1 MEEGNEVVV
10 VTNVCGD
17 ICIRK
22 RARRKRQKL
31 LVKELMYD
39 YANNTTLHGL
49 PYVTRTGL
57 TLIEKIFW
65 FVTFVASVSM
75 CLFLISKVW
84 YKWKTSPVI
93 VTVSEQLV
101 SVNEM
106 PFPSITIC
114 PQSKCKQSKYNFTNE
129 KLIVDEYMQKR
140 RVAKF
145 LNKDTYD
152 GTINDTMKARI
163 AKFASVSKICDFPNP
178 YDLSDIFPSNH
189 TNSSFVEDIIEVA
202 PNYNDVFHA
211 CFVYGHYIE
220 NCESLFRMVLT
231 SEGLCYNMNSLAA
244 KEIFRMKNLQTDYEY
259 LYATNVSRNWTV
271 ENGYSYVISKE
282 VNHET
287 IEEIEKEYSDTYPTR
302 GRENGESPDVEVVLQ
317 HNKSD
322 RDHLCNGLNSGFK
335 VYIQHPTDLPQSSLY
350 YYAVLNNQ
358 VSSMALSFT
367 VLNTSESLRGY
378 DPEVRQCYFHEER
391 YLKYFSIYTAS
402 NCRIEC
408 LSNVTKHYCH
418 CTAFY
423 MPDDRSNRICT
434 QIDDD
439 CVKEARRIMQYQ
451 ELAKEGSK
459 RCHCLP
465 ACNTMDYDAE
475 ILKSEFNLKRLM
487 ETYYKTVSYSDG
499 SYNSINFS
507 KLEMYFKQPRFMSW
521 RRSELFGLIDFLANC
536 GGLLGLFLG
545 FSFLSLVEIFYFL
558 SLRLC
563 CTLKKD
569 LEEEKAQKKTEK
581 EVYEYV
587 EKY

>member
-1 MEEGNEVVV
+1 MEEESEVVV
-10 VTNVCGD
+10 VTNVYGD

-22 RARRKRQKL
+22 KARRKRQKL

-57 TLIEKIFW
+57 TLSEKIFW
-65 FVTFVASVSM
+65 FITFVASVSM

-84 YKWKTSPVI
+84 HKWQTSPVI

-101 SVNEM
+101 PVNEM
-106 PFPSITIC
+106 PFPSVTIC
-114 PQSKCKQSKYNFTNE
+114 PQSKCKQSVYNFTKE
-129 KLIVDEYMQKR
+129 KLLLDEFMWGPGR
-140 RVAKF
+140 NA
-145 LNKDTYD
+145 
-152 GTINDTMKARI
+152 TINDTMRERI
-163 AKFASVSKICDFPNP
+163 AKFASISKICNLPVSFFFK
-178 YDLSDIFPSNH
+178 LHDIYPSNH
-189 TNSSFVEDIIEVA
+189 TNSSFVENIIEVA
-202 PNYNDVFHA
+202 PNYEDVFHV
-211 CFVYGHYIE
+211 CFVNGIQLK
-220 NCESLFRMVLT
+220 NCKSLFSMVLT

-244 KEIFRMKNLQTDYEY
+244 EEIFRMKKLQRGYKY
-259 LYATNVSRNWTV
+259 LYSEKRSTNWSV
-271 ENGYSYVISKE
+271 ENGYTYVISKE
-282 VNHET
+282 VNAET
-287 IEEIEKEYSDTYPTR
+287 IDEINKEYSDNYPIR
-302 GRENGESPDVEVVLQ
+302 GRENGERPDIEVVLQ
-317 HNKSD
+317 HNQQE
-322 RDHLCNGLNSGFK
+322 RDHLCNGLNAGFK
-335 VYIQHPTDLPQSSLY
+335 VYIQHPTDLPQASLY

-358 VSSMALSFT
+358 VSSMALSFS

-378 DPEVRQCYFHEER
+378 DPEVRQCYFPDER

-408 LSNVTKHYCH
+408 LSNVTDQYCK
-418 CTAFY
+418 CTAFH
-423 MPDDRSNRICT
+423 MPDDSNNRICT
-434 QIDDD
+434 EIDDE
-439 CVKEARRIMQYQ
+439 CMKEARRIMQYQ
-451 ELAKEGSK
+451 ELSK
-459 RCHCLP
+459 DSKNRCHCLP

-475 ILKSEFNLKRLM
+475 ILKTDFNLKQLM
-487 ETYYKTVSYSDG
+487 ETYIKAVNLTYDRV
-499 SYNSINFS
+499 NFS

-569 LEEEKAQKKTEK
+569 LEEEKAQNQPGTEIK
-581 EVYEYV
+581 V